1 MRRGSSTTSPIDA
14 PASPFCNVRECCLL
28 RENLQNNRI
37 LCDECGGDPC
47 TRAILAYDYNNDVR
61 DQFWSSVIDIN
72 PITYIVYGIWGDPP
86 KKNRLKKI
94 RNPINHEFRIFS
106 RDGSANP
113 IARPR
118 AGRERRGGE
127 KEGTGSKGG
136 QTRADSE
143 VARPV
148 LGNIPSDG
156 GQGDEKPVW
165 GRYDSDAGEERGRN
179 QGLGV
184 QQDGPGNAADTSEKV
199 APAQD

>member
-1 MRRGSSTTSPIDA
+1 MCSEVSPAAKPALPNLTPFPGALRIGKRRKVTGNMTILIQG
-14 PASPFCNVRECCLL
+14 VRHG
-28 RENLQNNRI
+28 NHV
-37 LCDECGGDPC
+37 
-47 TRAILAYDYNNDVR
+47 AI
-61 DQFWSSVIDIN
+61 I
-72 PITYIVYGIWGDPP
+72 
-86 KKNRLKKI
+86 
-94 RNPINHEFRIFS
+94 H